1 MNMRL
6 ASCSQRKRRHKHN
19 GTNSAVRK
27 AVGWMG
33 WMGWTGCIQ
42 RLSCESRPHQI
53 YADVSHPKARLD
65 MDVGVFDFRSTSGL
79 VGAVKAVEEG
89 AAVLAL
95 LPRDIWRWFIAHAR
109 EWRAAETNAEKREE
123 R

>member
-1 MNMRL
+1 
-6 ASCSQRKRRHKHN
+6 
-19 GTNSAVRK
+19 
-27 AVGWMG
+27 
-33 WMGWTGCIQ
+33 
-42 RLSCESRPHQI
+42 
-53 YADVSHPKARLD
+53 

-109 EWRAAETNAEKREE
+109 EWRAAETNAETSRAHKHRV
-123 R
+123 RRGAHRATAL